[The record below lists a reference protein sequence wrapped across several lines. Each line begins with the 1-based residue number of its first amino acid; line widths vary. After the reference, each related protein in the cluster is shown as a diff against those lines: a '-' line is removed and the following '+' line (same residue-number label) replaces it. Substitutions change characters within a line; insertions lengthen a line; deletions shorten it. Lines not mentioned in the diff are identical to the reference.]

1 MPKKKAKKAKSK
13 KLNKKAKEDFI
24 KAFKKHF
31 IGELAGIPVYSSEN
45 FRREQHAMKKY
56 SDSEL
61 FEAVKEEKQKIF
73 TILNYILNKNS
84 RPLSEGG
91 VNYVKVFEEV
101 QDFENY
107 LLEDL

>member
-1 MPKKKAKKAKSK
+1 MPKKKTKSKPKK
-13 KLNKKAKEDFI
+13 KLNKKDNKLFVES
-24 KAFKKHF
+24 FKKHF
-31 IGELAGIPVYSSEN
+31 LGELAGVPVYSSDN
-45 FRREQHAMKKY
+45 FRCEKHALKKY
-56 SDSEL
+56 SDSDL
-61 FEAVKEEKQKIF
+61 IEAVKEERQKTF

-91 VNYVKVFEEV
+91 VNYEKVFEEV